1 MAIDFLKQKN
11 YAFSTLNDSINSISS
26 SLVVVSGHGVRFPST
41 GSFMAVL
48 WDWSLA
54 APSLD
59 NNRELVKATLIS
71 GDSFSIIRAQEG
83 TSAANWGAGSNIAL
97 VFTAGTLDEIE
108 DAIVDGTKSFATAT
122 GINTYTA
129 SLPHALKAYSDG
141 VCVRVRFVN
150 ANTGATTLNINA
162 LGARKIYR
170 PTSAG
175 YQQFDEP
182 DTITANMLTTLVF
195 NSALDD
201 GAGGWILYD
210 AGYVSISKNESI
222 YGRKTFGTF
231 PLTPQQAPIQ
241 NYEVANRKFV
251 TDSIGQIS
259 IPNPIP
265 SGTSMLFNQASAPT
279 GWTKKTN
286 WSDTASV
293 IVGNTYDSGGSHNP
307 VSYTTGISVA
317 DHDAHAHYV
326 AGHQH
331 AYTTVIA
338 HKHNLIGTLDR
349 ADLSIPT
356 DRMLALTADNIYK
369 TSPTSSNYKVM
380 HGDSISSTG
389 DSTGYTGWS
398 DQNTS
403 DSNLSSHSVTQSTYT
418 PRYVTVIAA
427 TKD

>member
-1 MAIDFLKQKN
+1 MATDFLKQKN
-11 YAFSTLNDSINSISS
+11 YAFSTLNGSIDPLST
-26 SLVVVSGHGVRFPST
+26 SLALVSGHGARFPST
-41 GSFMAVL
+41 GYFMAVL
-48 WDWSLA
+48 WDGSLA
-54 APSLD
+54 APGLD
-59 NNRELVKATLIS
+59 TSREIVKATLVS
-71 GDSFSIIRAQEG
+71 GDTFAITRAQEG
-83 TSAANWGAGSNIAL
+83 TAAASWAEGSNIAL
-97 VFTAGTLDEIE
+97 VLTAGTLDELE
-108 DAIVDGTKSFATAT
+108 DAIVDGTKAYAIAT
-122 GINTYTA
+122 GTNIYAA
-129 SLPHALKAYSDG
+129 SLPHALKAYEDG
-141 VCVRVRFVN
+141 VCVRIRFVN
-150 ANTGATTLNINA
+150 DNTEQSTLNINA
-162 LGARKIYR
+162 LGAKKIYKL
-170 PTSAG
+170 TLSGYVAIDAG
-175 YQQFDEP
+175 
-182 DTITANMLTTLVF
+182 TITANMIAHLF
-195 NSALDD
+195 YYSALDG
-201 GAGGWILYD
+201 GAGGWVIQD
-210 AGYVSISKNESI
+210 SRKVSLTGDEFISGI
-222 YGRKTFGTF
+222 KTFTSF
-231 PLTPQQAPIQ
+231 PITPSAAPTQ
-241 NYEVANRKFV
+241 DYQVTNKKFV
-251 TDSIGQIS
+251 ADSIGQIS

-317 DHDAHAHYV
+317 DHDAHAHYI
-326 AGHQH
+326 ASHQH